1 MQNISTKMK
10 IIYIAIAVVL
20 VVLMAIGTVLILKS
34 VNGSKTSDT
43 NKTQT
48 PTASAKETADK
59 QMVEA
64 VQSLHNDPTKAKEV
78 LLQLKQKYK
87 DMGDTNGMINVDA
100 QLYLLDHPKT
110 TK

>member
-1 MQNISTKMK
+1 MK
-10 IIYIAIAVVL
+10 IIYITIAVVL
-20 VVLMAIGTVLILKS
+20 VASIATGTVFILKS
-34 VNGSKTSDT
+34 VGGSKTTDT

-48 PTASAKETADK
+48 PAPSAKEAADT
-59 QMVEA
+59 QMTEV
-64 VQSLHNDPTKAKEV
+64 VQSLHSDPTKAKEL